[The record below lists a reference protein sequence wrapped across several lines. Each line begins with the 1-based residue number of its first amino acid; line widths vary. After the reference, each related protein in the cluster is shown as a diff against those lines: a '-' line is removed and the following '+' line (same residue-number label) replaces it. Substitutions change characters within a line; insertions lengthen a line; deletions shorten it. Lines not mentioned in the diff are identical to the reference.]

1 MASAFLFSAD
11 SALTTLDAASFSIAF
26 WMRPTAGPT
35 YTQVTLVE
43 GPAFKVVFNSNGTVT
58 FTINDSITSTESSI
72 QTSGTVIASDW
83 NNIIVIYDKTAGT
96 ISIYLNGNLDSVA
109 YTQPA
114 NSSVSQYVPD
124 FQWSNSTRTGDPTT
138 TNFDI
143 DSATVWARALTA
155 LESGNLYNNV
165 TGLDYPF
172 AGGPFSMIFQA
183 NLINDPEKPL
193 ILGSG
198 FQLWSATPS
207 FDSSTGI
214 FTASLDLL
222 FSGNVSSQGFDW
234 TGENFFDKVILAQHD
249 NVVQYWQPPLPN
261 VAQPVPGLPTS
272 DDQWDGATVFF
283 DHVMLWKQ
291 DRLKWSD
298 KGNFSLWIPVD
309 TTAVSTILTTT
320 EDFIQPAPGGLVTV
334 TVSNPVTQVISI
346 SLAGSLAFGS
356 VAVGDT
362 AQAILTIENT
372 GTVPLDV
379 TGISFPDGF
388 SGSFA
393 GTIPV
398 NGSVPVVVT
407 FAPTQAID
415 YIGTITV
422 ASNATLGTPSIPV
435 SGTGTG
441 STKIISLSG
450 ILDFGSLLV
459 GRTLSSSLII
469 TNVGN
474 ATLNVSSIT
483 LPSGFSGSFSG
494 TVAAGASHTVAITF
508 SPTAV
513 LTYGGF
519 VSVNSDATGGG
530 STFEISGQGVNTLT
544 RAMFLTDNGTLQFGS
559 VSVGS
564 TPTGTLRI
572 YNPGSTAIHVVGIS
586 LPGGFTGSF
595 TGNIAAHGFHD
606 VTVTFTPLSG
616 IFYGGVITVATSVS
630 TLHGATTLAVSG
642 TGVESGKVIQLSGT
656 LDFGSVFVGNSS
668 QNILTIANV
677 GDTDLTISSIS
688 YPDVVFTGPFAGVI
702 APGKSVNVLVNYQP
716 TAAITTSGT
725 LTVNSDKTAGTDT
738 RTISGTGVAI
748 PSPEALVVGQF
759 VSIEDGNGGF
769 NYYTV
774 VSMSG
779 STVVLQLLD
788 LTGITTP
795 GTILPTGT
803 QIFSVDAN
811 ESGETRVA
819 GAKIN
824 GPIFR
829 VVPQGDYAYIY
840 KERSISTIQYTGLGN
855 GIFFIHPEVSGEG
868 LIGRNAH
875 CTLNDGRQ
883 IFLGHKN
890 AYQYQG
896 GPSPT
901 PVCIQTIKQLYSELD
916 RARLYQIKLFD
927 NEQSN
932 EVWFVYPVA
941 GGGFRVMIWNYLE
954 DSASFD
960 DYDPTLLFT
969 ALGLV
974 DWSSDPTWAS
984 FSDATTWAS
993 LDSSLRWED
1002 LVGASV
1008 DHIPLLASLDGNL
1021 RVWGTRYAREGEAYT
1036 ALSES
1041 MDYDLGDNDAW
1052 KYVDFVR
1059 LGLHIAIPSD
1069 DTRLLFIQV
1078 GCRNDLNDADITWTD
1093 PQSILA
1099 NGHAV
1104 TPVKINPGG
1113 AGRYLRLRFY
1123 SQDVD
1128 VTWAI
1133 SSFEIVTRLGN
1144 TY

>member
-26 WMRPTAGPT
+26 WMRPTLGPT
-35 YTQVTLVE
+35 FTQVVLVE
-43 GPAFKVVFNSNGTVT
+43 GPAFKVVFNTGGTIT
-58 FTINDSITSTESSI
+58 FTINDSTTSTESSI
-72 QTSGTVIASDW
+72 QTSGTVIANDW
-83 NNIIVIYDKTAGT
+83 NNVIVVYDKTAGT
-96 ISIYLNGNLDSVA
+96 ISIYLNGDLDSA
-109 YTQPA
+109 SYTQPA
-114 NSSVSQYVPD
+114 NSSISQYVPD
-124 FQWSNSTRTGDPTT
+124 FQFSNNTRTGDPTT

-155 LESGNLYNNV
+155 LEAGNLYNGS

-172 AGGPFSMIFQA
+172 AGGPFSLIFQA

-214 FTASLDLL
+214 FTAALDLL
-222 FSGNVSSQGFDW
+222 FSGIASSQGFDW

-261 VAQPVPGLPTS
+261 VAKPVPGLPTS
-272 DDQWDGATVFF
+272 DDKWDGATVFF
-283 DHVMLWKQ
+283 DHVMLWKA
-291 DRLKWSD
+291 DRIKWSD
-298 KGNFSLWIPVD
+298 KGDFSLWIPVD
-309 TTAVSTILTTT
+309 TTVVSTILTTT
-320 EDFIQPAPGGLVTV
+320 QDFIQPAPGGLVTV
-334 TVSNPVTQVISI
+334 TVSNPVTEVISI

-362 AQAILTIENT
+362 AQAILTIENS
-372 GTVPLDV
+372 GTVPLNV

-388 SGSFA
+388 SGSFS
-393 GTIPV
+393 GIIPV

-407 FAPTQAID
+407 FAPTEAID

-441 STKIISLSG
+441 TTKIISLSG
-450 ILDFGSLLV
+450 VLDFGSLLLS
-459 GRTLSSSLII
+459 RTLVSSLII
-469 TNVGN
+469 TNLGN

-494 TVAAGASHTVAITF
+494 TVAAGASHVVAITF

-519 VSVNSDATGGG
+519 VSVASDATSGGN
-530 STFEISGQGVNTLT
+530 TFEISGQGVNTLT
-544 RAMFLTDNGTLQFGS
+544 RAMFLTDNGSLQFGS
-559 VSVGS
+559 VAVGS

-572 YNPGSTAIHVVGIS
+572 YNPGSTSIHVVGIS

-606 VTVTFTPLSG
+606 VTVTFSPLSG

-630 TLHGATTLAVSG
+630 TTHGSTTLSVSG
-642 TGVESGKVIQLSGT
+642 TGVESGKVILLSGT
-656 LDFGSVFVGNSS
+656 LDFGSVFIGNSS

-677 GDTDLTISSIS
+677 GDTDLTISSIT

-725 LTVNSDKTAGTDT
+725 LTVVSDKTSGTNT
-738 RTISGTGVAI
+738 RSISGTGVAI
-748 PSPEALVVGQF
+748 PSPEALAVGQF
-759 VSIEDGNGGF
+759 VSIADGHGGF
-769 NYYTV
+769 NFYTV
-774 VSMSG
+774 ISMSG
-779 STVVLQLLD
+779 SSVVLQLLD
-788 LTGITTP
+788 LTGITLP
-795 GTILPTGT
+795 GTLLPTGT

-811 ESGETRVA
+811 ESGETRIA

-829 VVPQGDYAYIY
+829 IVPQGDYAFVW

-868 LIGRNAH
+868 LIGINAH
-875 CTLNDGRQ
+875 CTLDDGRQ

-901 PVCIQTIKQLYSELD
+901 PVCLQTIKQLYSELD
-916 RARLYQIKLFD
+916 RARLYQVKLFN
-927 NEQSN
+927 NEQFN

-960 DYDPTLLFT
+960 DYTPELLFT

-974 DWSSDPTWAS
+974 DWSSDPTWAQ
-984 FSDATTWAS
+984 FADAVTWVS

-1021 RVWGTRYAREGEAYT
+1021 RVWGTRYAREGAAYT

-1069 DTRLLFIQV
+1069 NTRLLYIQV

-1113 AGRYLRLRFY
+1113 SGRYLRLRFY